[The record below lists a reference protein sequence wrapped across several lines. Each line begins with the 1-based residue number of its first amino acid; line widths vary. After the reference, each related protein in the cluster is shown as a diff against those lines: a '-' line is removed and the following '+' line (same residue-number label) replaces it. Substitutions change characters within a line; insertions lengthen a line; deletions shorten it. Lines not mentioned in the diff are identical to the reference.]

1 AASAASDASAV
12 PLRLL
17 SEEFPPI
24 NFTEDGRPS
33 GLAVEVVQ
41 NILRRLGQSLPIEFL
56 PWARAYRDAQG
67 AQP

>member
-1 AASAASDASAV
+1 MRRRQLGLLGLACMMERGVAAPAASAASDASAV

-33 GLAVEVVQ
+33 GLAVEV
-41 NILRRLGQSLPIEFL
+41 
-56 PWARAYRDAQG
+56 
-67 AQP
+67 